1 MTYKSPS
8 ETIFFNALSE
18 KEICQ
23 IKICGRK
30 GGSHQSSEIILLN
43 LSQGTKL
50 GQYHFTNKM
59 ALRAGVPAYRPSHI
73 TNPLLIKQTPLLSYF
88 LAPTDCFPFRF
99 FVVHISISRLC
110 ILLLLLLKYCFFLF
124 FLKISF
130 NQIAPAGM
138 SCQRYSFQWTLAL
151 CCITLA
157 TRFRG
162 KGPALNLSKSPRHE
176 LSTYW
181 SQAYQVVMPTTNNK
195 THLSLLRF

>member
-1 MTYKSPS
+1 MTSKSPS

-30 GGSHQSSEIILLN
+30 GGGHQSSEIILLN

-59 ALRAGVPAYRPSHI
+59 ARRAGIPACRPSHI
-73 TNPLLIKQTPLLSYF
+73 TNPLLIKQTLLLSYF

-99 FVVHISISRLC
+99 SVVHISISRFC
-110 ILLLLLLKYCFFLF
+110 ILLLLLLKYCFFF
-124 FLKISF
+124 KKKISF

-162 KGPALNLSKSPRHE
+162 EGPALNLSESPRHE
-176 LSTYW
+176 LSTCY

-195 THLSLLRF
+195 THLSLLGF